1 MAYSDIRKENLMQPM
16 LNGLSADPINAGLRQ
31 LFQALAAGPAVRA
44 QHAQQQA
51 LLGAQMEQAT
61 SSAHKAAIDA
71 HAADYAQQQREQA
84 MQGLAARPDAQGYEK
99 NLLLLMQLL
108 GNQANPT
115 TLTQGALH
123 AQKGQYRQRVLNQY
137 SGDRDRSTVGF
148 LNAFLEGKPHEP
160 YSGLGTTGYALNRET
175 GQGLLVAPAL
185 AAHMQT
191 ASPRK
196 HYDAEYGRIIDL
208 DRNIATPV
216 TTEKGEPIATRAQN
230 AAHRAQNALAG
241 SMAQLDR
248 LAAAAQEVK
257 DHPALSRITGA
268 MGRVPNFPGSAAS
281 DLEARLHNLK
291 TQVGFAA
298 LQAMRD
304 ASKTGGALGNV
315 SNFEVQSLQNS
326 LASLEHSQSAAAMQ
340 ASLQHIME
348 YVQQT
353 KGRLHQAMQE
363 DYPQQEAEPARP
375 ISKEII
381 PEGIPVEAIEHLK
394 RHPHLRGAFDEHYGL
409 GSAAQVL
416 GS

>member
-1 MAYSDIRKENLMQPM
+1 MRSM

-31 LFQALAAGPAVRA
+31 IFQALATGPAVHA
-44 QHAQQQA
+44 QRAQQQA
-51 LLGAQMEQAT
+51 LLGAQMEHAA
-61 SSAHKAAIDA
+61 SSAHKTAIDA

-84 MQGLAARPDAQGYEK
+84 MQELAARPNTQGYEK

-115 TLTQGALH
+115 TLTQGGLN
-123 AQKGQYRQRVLNQY
+123 AQKGQYRQEILNQHA
-137 SGDRDRSTVGF
+137 GDSNRSTVGF
-148 LNAFLEGKPHEP
+148 LNALLEGKPHEP

-175 GQGLLVAPAL
+175 GQGVLAAPAL
-185 AAHMQT
+185 AAHIRT

-216 TTEKGEPIATRAQN
+216 TAENGEPIASRAQN
-230 AAHRAQNALAG
+230 TAHRAKTALAG
-241 SMAQLDR
+241 SVAQLDR
-248 LAAAAQEVK
+248 LAMAAQEVK
-257 DHPALSRITGA
+257 EHPALSRITGA

-340 ASLQHIME
+340 GSLQNIMD

-363 DYPQQEAEPARP
+363 DYPQAKQETEPARFMP
-375 ISKEII
+375 EAVI
-381 PEGIPVEAIEHLK
+381 PNTIPTQAIEHLK
-394 RHPHLRGAFDEHYGL
+394 RHPHLRGAFDEYYGP
-409 GSAAQVL
+409 GSATQVL